1 MSTIGDNVLNMA
13 NLVKEVAR
21 VTKLDPMLVYRIL
34 ELNVAYMSREGNLQA
49 REIVEPTDEELE
61 ETAYPPLTVLD
72 GGKTEE
78 NPDAE

>member
-34 ELNVAYMSREGNLQA
+34 ELNVAYMSREA
-49 REIVEPTDEELE
+49 KEIVDPSDDDLIETDFPTPVLLEGKEPSND
-61 ETAYPPLTVLD
+61 D
-72 GGKTEE
+72 
-78 NPDAE
+78 